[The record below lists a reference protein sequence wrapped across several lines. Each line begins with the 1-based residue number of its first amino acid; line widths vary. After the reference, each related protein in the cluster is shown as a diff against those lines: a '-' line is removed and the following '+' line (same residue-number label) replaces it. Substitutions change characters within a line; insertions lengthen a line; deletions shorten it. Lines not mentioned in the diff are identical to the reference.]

1 MLSKNT
7 DSNTITVSDKF
18 KLAKIALQQDSVS
31 FYKYFEQVCKDKIR
45 YLRFSVYKVSLKT
58 TYIDYKTLI

>member
-1 MLSKNT
+1 MFSKNT

-31 FYKYFEQVCKDKIR
+31 FNKYFEQVCKDKIR
-45 YLRFSVYKVSLKT
+45 YLRFLFIAFLLLLVCIKFP
-58 TYIDYKTLI
+58 